1 LDYTNPYAYYP
12 ASQSL
17 FQKQSPQFTVGWV
30 QGGEAGAKQHYV
42 PPNSTAVLFDA
53 DNAEIFYW
61 KSTDSSGMPTIRVA
75 DFKFRD
81 SIQAS
86 TAIPVTKE
94 DIEELR
100 NQIKELREDLDGLS
114 IKKTKKKEDD

>member
-1 LDYTNPYAYYP
+1 MDYNNPFAYP
-12 ASQSL
+12 TFSQQ

-30 QGGEAGAKQHYV
+30 QGGEIGAKQYYV

-53 DNAEIFYW
+53 ENAEIFYW
-61 KSTDSSGMPTIRVA
+61 KSTDSSGMPTIRIA

-81 SIQAS
+81 NLQAAAS
-86 TAIPVTKE
+86 PVTKD
-94 DIEELR
+94 DIDELR

-114 IKKTKKKEDD
+114 IKRVKKKEDD